1 MVPQIRSQDELHQ
14 ASKKLHISLHFLNR
28 VWFALDD
35 TRTSDFSSAALL
47 CEPYMN
53 DYYSEDSGTSVDAKS
68 IISDDDVFHCIS
80 DDESDAS
87 FNVTTSDHFWVN
99 ASASCATSESR
110 SCSPHSV
117 HEKAGDI
124 THKTAHSSKDPPEAS
139 PRKPARKALTLP
151 FIKGR
156 PVGVTGFRFIHEH
169 KFQTKNTSATF
180 YNGFNLQFPKM
191 FGLKTAKA
199 KDITRLVYK
208 RNHMLEIWALRNTRH
223 SKREVAKWISE
234 ID

>member
-1 MVPQIRSQDELHQ
+1 MVPRIRSQDELHQ

-35 TRTSDFSSAALL
+35 TRSSDFSCAALL

-53 DYYSEDSGTSVDAKS
+53 DYYSKDSGTRSADAKS
-68 IISDDDVFHCIS
+68 ITSDDDLFHCIS

-87 FNVTTSDHFWVN
+87 FKN
-99 ASASCATSESR
+99 AFAPCPTSESR

-117 HEKAGDI
+117 NEKAGDI
-124 THKTAHSSKDPPEAS
+124 THKTAHSSKDPQEAS
-139 PRKPARKALTLP
+139 PRKPARKALILP

-208 RNHMLEIWALRNTRH
+208 RNQMLEIWALRNTRH
-223 SKREVAKWISE
+223 SKREIAKWISE